1 MAKKPSIETQDFET
15 ALARLE
21 KIVAEMETGKLNLDQ
36 MLAHFE
42 EGSTLVAVCGKKLNE
57 VEKKIEM
64 LVSKTEPE
72 ATAPLSDGEM
82 PASET
87 ATSSADDD
95 EDDSLF

>member
-1 MAKKPSIETQDFET
+1 MAKKAPTETQDFET

-21 KIVAEMETGKLNLDQ
+21 KIVADMETGKLNLDQ

-42 EGSTLVAVCGKKLNE
+42 EGSTLVALCGKKLNE

-64 LVSKTEPE
+64 LVSKTDPE
-72 ATAPLSDGEM
+72 ATAPLSGGDM

-95 EDDSLF
+95 DEDSLF